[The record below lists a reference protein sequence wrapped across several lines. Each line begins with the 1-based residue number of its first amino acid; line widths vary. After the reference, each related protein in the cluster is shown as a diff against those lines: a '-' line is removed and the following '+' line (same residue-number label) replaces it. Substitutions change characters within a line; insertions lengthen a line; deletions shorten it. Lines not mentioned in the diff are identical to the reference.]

1 MLAINLDKLATEGE
15 AGQLLEEKA
24 ALSAAAKAQFADQL
38 FVGGLA
44 PGRGGDA
51 RHEFAIGHMPRLEP
65 ANHFC
70 ACQSEW
76 EVPGNPE
83 SNVQASRK
91 GRRNPRFA
99 VECGRRS
106 IQAERNYDLFGFW
119 PQDYCGARQDLRPAL
134 FLFFWGSSQ

>member
-1 MLAINLDKLATEGE
+1 MLAIELQKLATESK
-15 AGQLLEEKA
+15 AGQLLEQKPA
-24 ALSAAAKAQFADQL
+24 FPSAAQSQLTDQL
-38 FVGGLA
+38 LVAGLA

-65 ANHFC
+65 ANHFR

-83 SNVQASRK
+83 SNVQGSRQ

-106 IQAERNYDLFGFW
+106 ILAECNSSLSGFW
-119 PQDYCGARQDLRPAL
+119 PHDYCGARQVMRLA
-134 FLFFWGSSQ
+134 

>member
-1 MLAINLDKLATEGE
+1 VLAINLDKLAAEGY
-15 AGQLLEEKA
+15 AGQLLEKKP
-24 ALSAAAKAQFADQL
+24 ALAPTAQAQFADQL
-38 FVGGLA
+38 FVSGLA
-44 PGRGGDA
+44 SGRSGDA

-65 ANHFC
+65 ANHFR

-83 SNVQASRK
+83 SNVQGSRQ

-106 IQAERNYDLFGFW
+106 IQAERNYDLFGFR
-119 PQDYCGARQDLRPAL
+119 PQDYCSA
-134 FLFFWGSSQ
+134 